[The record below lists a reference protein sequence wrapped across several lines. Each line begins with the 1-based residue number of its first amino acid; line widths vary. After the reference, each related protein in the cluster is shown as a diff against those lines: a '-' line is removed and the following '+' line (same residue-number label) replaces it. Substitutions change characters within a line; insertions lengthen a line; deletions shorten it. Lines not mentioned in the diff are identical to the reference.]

1 MNGMP
6 IIHKTIVILKYVM
19 DLSLAEISDIL
30 QMNTQNAK
38 TYLRDGR
45 EYLSLSVELPID
57 PK

>member
-1 MNGMP
+1 MP